1 MQSRQTS
8 LKLYNV
14 PRAGFHLAPA
24 NRIMHYQ
31 KIGTLDEME
40 DPLIE
45 AITFPDGYL
54 SDMYLDQ
61 VGCYSSNSTL
71 TDH

>member
-8 LKLYNV
+8 LNLYNV
-14 PRAGFHLAPA
+14 PRVGSHLAPA

-40 DPLIE
+40 DPLTG
-45 AITFPDGYL
+45 ITFPDGYL

-61 VGCYSSNSTL
+61 VDC
-71 TDH
+71 